1 MRKIENTKFL
11 LPNIFTVV
19 NMFCGF
25 FSIIEAM
32 QEKFIAAS
40 WLIIIAGVFD
50 GLDGKIARFTNTK
63 SKFGEEFDSLADLI
77 SFGVAP
83 SILMYTIY
91 FEAFGNLG
99 IVLSFIPIVCGA
111 FRLGRFNITSSS
123 EQKHVYLGLPIP
135 VYALTI
141 ASFITFNFSVWGII
155 RLDFFLVPLLLLL
168 SILMASRIK
177 YEKLPQFKLS
187 KNRKNNMS
195 MLFVFVSLLV
205 IAYFKEKGIFPV
217 TITIVFHGL
226 IRWIIKLIR
235 HQTETADVSIH
246 D

>member
-11 LPNIFTVV
+11 LPNILTVV

-40 WLIIIAGVFD
+40 WLIIIASVFD

-77 SFGVAP
+77 SFGIAP
-83 SILMYTIY
+83 SVLLYTIS
-91 FEAFGNLG
+91 FKTFGNLG

-123 EQKHVYLGLPIP
+123 EQKRVYLGLPIP
-135 VYALTI
+135 VYAVTI
-141 ASFITFNFSVWGII
+141 ASFILFNISIWGKI
-155 RLDFFLVPLLLLL
+155 RLEFFLVPLVLLL

-177 YEKLPQFKLS
+177 YEKLPRFKLS
-187 KNRKNNMS
+187 RNRKNNFS
-195 MLFVFVSLLV
+195 LLYLFTIFLV
-205 IAYFKEKGIFPV
+205 IAYFKEQGIFPV
-217 TITIVFHGL
+217 TIVIVFHGL
-226 IRWIIKLIR
+226 IRWIINLIR
-235 HQTETADVSIH
+235 HNSETADVSIY

>member
-1 MRKIENTKFL
+1 
-11 LPNIFTVV
+11 
-19 NMFCGF
+19 
-25 FSIIEAM
+25 
-32 QEKFIAAS
+32 
-40 WLIIIAGVFD
+40 
-50 GLDGKIARFTNTK
+50 
-63 SKFGEEFDSLADLI
+63 
-77 SFGVAP
+77 
-83 SILMYTIY
+83 
-91 FEAFGNLG
+91 
-99 IVLSFIPIVCGA
+99 GA

-141 ASFITFNFSVWGII
+141 ASFITFNFSVWGIM

-187 KNRKNNMS
+187 KNRKNNFS
-195 MLFVFVSLLV
+195 LLFVFTSLLV
-205 IAYFKEKGIFPV
+205 IAYFKEQGIFPV